1 MNLLLNF
8 LLVHGRVHVFAIANG
23 YVISHTSGY
32 ANDIFRS
39 DRADATLPITKSN
52 HAMMNDRLSN
62 GDSFRTYPSH
72 FTFQIKYAAFS
83 AKRITDLAYFL
94 LTYQTTR

>member
-39 DRADATLPITKSN
+39 DRAD
-52 HAMMNDRLSN
+52 
-62 GDSFRTYPSH
+62 DSPYN
-72 FTFQIKYAAFS
+72 
-83 AKRITDLAYFL
+83 
-94 LTYQTTR
+94 